1 MKARIVTVVAATA
14 MAISAA
20 QAYAADVNQHPTK
33 VGTIDELRPITDFC
47 GTEPLKVAY
56 SSGISSDPWRKISR
70 REFELEAAK
79 CPNIKEVR
87 YTDAQGSVEK
97 QISDITGL
105 ASQGFNVIIVYPDG
119 GESLLRAMSQAT
131 KMGAKVVPF
140 YGGTSYPGKAGRD
153 YVTMVTADQ
162 QTEGKMAAEWIVERL
177 KGEGNVIYLGGTPG
191 ATSVKST
198 FDGAMSVF
206 KDHPGIKLLEPGPV
220 TTNWD
225 RAQYQKVMT
234 SLLAKHP
241 KIDAVMSDYGIGAM
255 GALRAYEAAGRPI
268 PLWTTRDGNELACFW
283 QSKKGSNPNF
293 ELFTTSAGT
302 WLTRIALRKGVAAA
316 QGIENDE
323 PSIYIDP
330 VIDNTT
336 SGETKFTPI
345 CDPDLPPGAHV
356 STFTMTK
363 DELKDVFK

>member
-1 MKARIVTVVAATA
+1 MKVLKTLGVLVACAATSVVPA
-14 MAISAA
+14 SAQSA
-20 QAYAADVNQHPTK
+20 NSHPKK

-47 GTEPLKVAY
+47 GTKPIKVAY
-56 SSGISSDPWRKISR
+56 SSGYSTDPWRKISR

-79 CPNIKEVR
+79 CKNITEAR

-105 ASQGFNVIIVYPDG
+105 ASQGFDVIIIYPDA
-119 GESLLRAMSQAT
+119 GESLLRAMGQAS

-140 YGGTSYPGKAGRD
+140 YGGTKYPGTPGKD

-162 QTEGKMAAEWIVERL
+162 SIEGKMAAEWIVKQL
-177 KGEGNVIYLGGTPG
+177 NGEGNVIVLGGTPG
-191 ATSVKST
+191 ATSAKAT
-198 FDGAMSVF
+198 YDGAVEVF
-206 KDHPGIKLLEPGPV
+206 KKYPGIKLLEQGPV

-234 SLLAKHP
+234 GLLSKHP
-241 KIDAVMSDYGIGAM
+241 KIDAVLSDYGTGSM
-255 GALRAYEAAGRPI
+255 GALRAFEAAGRKI
-268 PLWTTRDGNELACFW
+268 PLWATRDSNELACFW
-283 QSKKGSNPNF
+283 KENKASNPNF
-293 ELFTTSAGT
+293 QLFTTSAGT

-330 VIDNTT
+330 VIDDTA
-336 SGETKFTPI
+336 SSDPKFAPI
-345 CDPDLPPGAHV
+345 CDPELPPGAHV
-356 STFTMTK
+356 SSFTMTK
-363 DELKDVFK
+363 EDLKALFK

>member
-1 MKARIVTVVAATA
+1 MKQFSLASVLLA
-14 MAISAA
+14 MTLGT
-20 QAYAADVNQHPTK
+20 QAYAAEPNLYPTK
-33 VGTIDELRPITDFC
+33 VGTIDELRPISDFC
-47 GTEPLKVAY
+47 GTKPIKVAY

-79 CPNIKEVR
+79 CKNITDVR

-105 ASQGFNVIIVYPDG
+105 AAQGFNVIIVYPDG

-140 YGGTSYPGKAGRD
+140 YGGTSYPGKAGKD
-153 YVTMVTADQ
+153 YVAMVTNDQ
-162 QTEGKMAAEWIVERL
+162 GLEGKMAAEWIAKEL
-177 KGEGNVIYLGGTPG
+177 NGQGNIIYLGGAAG
-191 ATSVKST
+191 ATSVKSH
-198 FDGAMSVF
+198 FEGAMGVF
-206 KDHPGIKLLEPGPV
+206 KNYPGIKLLEPGPI

-225 RAQYQKVMT
+225 RAQEQKIMT
-234 SLLAKHP
+234 SLLAKHE
-241 KIDAVMSDYGIGAM
+241 KIDAVMSDYGIGSM
-255 GALRAYEAAGRPI
+255 GALRAFEIAGRPI
-268 PLWTTRDGNELACFW
+268 PLWTTRDGNEVACFW
-283 QSKKGSNPNF
+283 YSHKDANPKF
-293 ELFTTSAGT
+293 QLFTTSAGT

-316 QGIENDE
+316 EGIDNDE
-323 PSIYIDP
+323 PSIFHDP

-336 SGETKFTPI
+336 SSDPKVKPI

-363 DELKDVFK
+363 SELQDVFK